1 MCDQFTIN
9 PYDLQEIGQAGHGRV
24 TVKIKGYWSHDPIT
38 LYINRHFGTKA
49 KPWTLTLSH
58 SSGGRDP
65 KEVENDMDAAINF
78 AAAMTAVAQIGKE
91 ITEFHIGA
99 MEEAYQIKVAEYR
112 AASEA
117 ARTER
122 AARIDADQPY
132 GISRA
137 RGIIES
143 MYNGHLDPELHA
155 FVRGSDTDLVH
166 LTVAN
171 SRDGTKKLF
180 YVHGVRTSKEHAIAL
195 LAACSARQ
203 AAELTTA

>member
-1 MCDQFTIN
+1 MCDQFTIA
-9 PYDLQEIGQAGHGRV
+9 PYDLKEFGESGHGRIV
-24 TVKIKGYWSHDPIT
+24 VKIKGYWSSDPIA
-38 LYINRHFGTKA
+38 LYIDRSFGKV
-49 KPWTLTLSH
+49 KQPWTMHIST

-65 KEVENDMDAAINF
+65 KEVECDLDAAINF
-78 AAAMTAVAQIGKE
+78 AAALTALAELGKE
-91 ITEFHIGA
+91 ITANGYDE
-99 MEEAYQIKVAEYR
+99 MEAAYQVKLAEYK
-112 AASEA
+112 AQSEA

-143 MYNGHLDPELHA
+143 MYNGHLEPEMHA

-166 LTVAN
+166 VNVTA

-180 YVHGVRTSKEHAIAL
+180 YVHGERTSKEQAIAV
-195 LAACSARQ
+195 LAACSARPV
-203 AAELTTA
+203 ADPVTA